1 MCTPERLRD
10 NCSCPHLALNRVAG
24 ICRLVSSLTIP
35 AVIWL
40 AVATGYGWA
49 LAVAAVMLLGVLYM
63 VWAWR
68 RTEARGL
75 AATRGAGTT
84 RTGTGRFAF
93 SSHSAVPPANRS
105 ARRRRRTG
113 CRRMGPPARDG
124 LDDRVELVWW
134 HGAALMCAQIRGTAN
149 AAGQV

>member
-75 AATRGAGTT
+75 AASRAAGTT
-84 RTGTGRFAF
+84 RTGTAG
-93 SSHSAVPPANRS
+93 SRS
-105 ARRRRRTG
+105 AATAPSRRRTAAPAAAAEWLPPYEATRQ
-113 CRRMGPPARDG
+113 RRPG
-124 LDDRVELVWW
+124 
-134 HGAALMCAQIRGTAN
+134 
-149 AAGQV
+149 